1 VPTHTGGERVP
12 RQTSGDEA
20 VPRDGFGQ
28 VPTHFAI
35 QGPQKVPR
43 VDYERIFVLDEE
55 MKLLGEYALR
65 DDCPLEYLDLRR
77 LIPVSGLRHLVS
89 VYQGEYAFTPFRVE
103 RLWLVVLTHG
113 VPRLEE
119 RGAIGTLLAAMQAH
133 LPASLLPALAEK
145 EAALRE
151 LERDIE
157 RRESS
162 VAARE
167 TRAAEREANVDV
179 TTAQVREL
187 EAGVRARE
195 MRVDAL
201 RDYAVALQ
209 RAFRTANR
217 KPDVSDGP
225 EENPPP
231 DVSAPP
237 P

>member
-1 VPTHTGGERVP
+1 M
-12 RQTSGDEA
+12 SGDEP

-28 VPTHFAI
+28 VPTQFAI
-35 QGPQKVPR
+35 QAPKKVPR

-65 DDCPLEYLDLRR
+65 DDCPLEHDDLKRV
-77 LIPVSGLRHLVS
+77 IPVSGLRHLIS

-113 VPRLEE
+113 VPRVEE

-133 LPASLLPALAEK
+133 LAPSLLPALAEK

-151 LERDIE
+151 LEQELE
-157 RRESS
+157 RRESNLAGRERHAAQLES
-162 VAARE
+162 DMEVA
-167 TRAAEREANVDV
+167 
-179 TTAQVREL
+179 TAKVREL

-201 RDYAVALQ
+201 REYAVALQ
-209 RAFRTANR
+209 RAFRTANG
-217 KPDVSDGP
+217 KPDVSDGS

-231 DVSAPP
+231 PDVTGSAP
-237 P
+237 

>member
-1 VPTHTGGERVP
+1 VP
-12 RQTSGDEA
+12 RETTGDDA

-28 VPTHFAI
+28 VPTHFAM
-35 QGPQKVPR
+35 QGPKKVPR

-65 DDCPLEYLDLRR
+65 DDCPLEYGDLKH
-77 LIPVSGLRHLVS
+77 LIPISGLRHLVS

-113 VPRLEE
+113 VPRVEE

-133 LPASLLPALAEK
+133 LPSSLSAELAEK
-145 EAALRE
+145 EATLRD

-157 RRESS
+157 RREST
-162 VAARE
+162 VAVRE
-167 TRAAEREANVDV
+167 TRAAQLEADV
-179 TTAQVREL
+179 KEATANVREL
-187 EAGVRARE
+187 EEGVRARE

-209 RAFRTANR
+209 RAFRTANG
-217 KPDVSDGP
+217 KPDASDGG
-225 EENPPP
+225 EESPPPP

>member
-1 VPTHTGGERVP
+1 VP

-65 DDCPLEYLDLRR
+65 DDCPLEYHDLRR

-157 RRESS
+157 RRG
-162 VAARE
+162 AGNARGGAGGE
-167 TRAAEREANVDV
+167 RRRDDGPGPRARGGGPRTGNAGRRPPGLCGRVSAGVPDGE
-179 TTAQVREL
+179 Q
-187 EAGVRARE
+187 EAGRFRWPGRESAAGRVRPAS
-195 MRVDAL
+195 V
-201 RDYAVALQ
+201 
-209 RAFRTANR
+209 TAASHSR
-217 KPDVSDGP
+217 
-225 EENPPP
+225 
-231 DVSAPP
+231 
-237 P
+237 

>member
-1 VPTHTGGERVP
+1 MP
-12 RQTSGDEA
+12 RETSGDDA

-28 VPTHFAI
+28 VPTHFAM
-35 QGPQKVPR
+35 QGPKKVPR

-65 DDCPLEYLDLRR
+65 DDCPLEYDDLKR
-77 LIPVSGLRHLVS
+77 LIPISGLRHLVS

-113 VPRLEE
+113 VPRVEE

-133 LPASLLPALAEK
+133 LPSSPSPELAEK
-145 EAALRE
+145 EATLRD

-157 RRESS
+157 RREST
-162 VAARE
+162 VAVRE
-167 TRAAEREANVDV
+167 TRAAQLEADV
-179 TTAQVREL
+179 KEATANVREL
-187 EAGVRARE
+187 DAGVRARE

-209 RAFRTANR
+209 RAFRTANG
-217 KPDVSDGP
+217 KPDVSDGG
-225 EENPPP
+225 EENPPPP

>member
-1 VPTHTGGERVP
+1 MP
-12 RQTSGDEA
+12 REMSGDEP

-28 VPTHFAI
+28 VPTQFAI
-35 QGPQKVPR
+35 QAPKKVPR

-65 DDCPLEYLDLRR
+65 DDCPLEYDDLKRV
-77 LIPVSGLRHLVS
+77 IPVSGLRHLIS

-113 VPRLEE
+113 VPRVEE

-133 LPASLLPALAEK
+133 LAPSLLPALAEK

-151 LERDIE
+151 LEQELE
-157 RRESS
+157 RRESNLAGRERHAAQLES
-162 VAARE
+162 DMEVA
-167 TRAAEREANVDV
+167 
-179 TTAQVREL
+179 TAKVREL

-201 RDYAVALQ
+201 REYAVALQ
-209 RAFRTANR
+209 RAFRTANG
-217 KPDVSDGP
+217 KPDVSDGS

-231 DVSAPP
+231 PDVTGSAP
-237 P
+237 

>member
-1 VPTHTGGERVP
+1 MP
-12 RQTSGDEA
+12 RETSGDDA
-20 VPRDGFGQ
+20 VPREGFGQ
-28 VPTHFAI
+28 IPTHFAI
-35 QGPQKVPR
+35 QGPKKVPR

-65 DDCPLEYLDLRR
+65 DDCPLEYHDLKR
-77 LIPVSGLRHLVS
+77 LIPMSGMRHLVS
-89 VYQGEYAFTPFRVE
+89 MYQGEYAFTPFRVE

-113 VPRLEE
+113 VPRIEE

-133 LPASLLPALAEK
+133 LPPNLVPGLAEK
-145 EAALRE
+145 EAMLRE
-151 LERDIE
+151 RERDLE
-157 RRESS
+157 RREST
-162 VAARE
+162 VAGRE
-167 TRAAEREANVDV
+167 TRAAQEEADV
-179 TTAQVREL
+179 ETATARVREL

-209 RAFRTANR
+209 RAFRTANG
-217 KPDVSDGP
+217 KPEVSDGL

-231 DVSAPP
+231 PDASAPP

>member
-1 VPTHTGGERVP
+1 MPRDTTG
-12 RQTSGDEA
+12 DDA

-35 QGPQKVPR
+35 QAPKKVPR

-65 DDCPLEYLDLRR
+65 DDCPLEYDDLKR
-77 LIPVSGLRHLVS
+77 LIPISGLRHLVS

-113 VPRLEE
+113 VPRVEE

-133 LPASLLPALAEK
+133 LPSSLSPELAEK
-145 EAALRE
+145 EATLRD

-162 VAARE
+162 VAVRE
-167 TRAAEREANVDV
+167 TRAAQLEADV
-179 TTAQVREL
+179 KEATANVREL
-187 EAGVRARE
+187 EAGVRTRE

-209 RAFRTANR
+209 RAFRTANG
-217 KPDVSDGP
+217 KPDVSDGE
-225 EENPPP
+225 EENPPPP

>member
-1 VPTHTGGERVP
+1 MP

-35 QGPQKVPR
+35 
-43 VDYERIFVLDEE
+43 
-55 MKLLGEYALR
+55 LR

>member
-1 VPTHTGGERVP
+1 VP
-12 RQTSGDEA
+12 RETHGDEA
-20 VPRDGFGQ
+20 SPRDGFGQ

-35 QGPQKVPR
+35 QGPKKFPQ

-65 DDCPLEYLDLRR
+65 DDCPLEYDDLRR
-77 LIPVSGLRHLVS
+77 LMPVSGMRHLVS
-89 VYQGEYAFTPFRVE
+89 MYQGEYAFTPFRVE

-113 VPRLEE
+113 VPRVEE

-133 LPASLLPALAEK
+133 LLPSLLPALAER
-145 EAALRE
+145 EATLRTV
-151 LERDIE
+151 ERDLE
-157 RRESS
+157 RREST
-162 VAARE
+162 V
-167 TRAAEREANVDV
+167 AEREARAANQEAD
-179 TTAQVREL
+179 AEAARAKVREL

-209 RAFRTANR
+209 RAFRTANG
-217 KPDVSDGP
+217 KPEVSDGP

-231 DVSAPP
+231 TDVSAPP

>member
-1 VPTHTGGERVP
+1 MP
-12 RQTSGDEA
+12 RQTSGDEP

-28 VPTHFAI
+28 VPTQFAI
-35 QGPQKVPR
+35 QAPNKVPR

-65 DDCPLEYLDLRR
+65 DDCPLEYDDLKR
-77 LIPVSGLRHLVS
+77 LIPISGLRHLVS

-113 VPRLEE
+113 VPRVEE

-133 LPASLLPALAEK
+133 LPPSLSPELAEK
-145 EAALRE
+145 EATLRD

-157 RRESS
+157 RREST
-162 VAARE
+162 VAVRE
-167 TRAAEREANVDV
+167 TRAAQLEADV
-179 TTAQVREL
+179 KEATANVREL
-187 EAGVRARE
+187 
-195 MRVDAL
+195 DAL

-209 RAFRTANR
+209 RAFRTANG
-217 KPDVSDGP
+217 KPDVSDGG
-225 EENPPP
+225 EENPPPP

>member
-1 VPTHTGGERVP
+1 MPRER
-12 RQTSGDEA
+12 SGDDA

-28 VPTHFAI
+28 VPTHFAM
-35 QGPQKVPR
+35 QGPKKVPR

-65 DDCPLEYLDLRR
+65 DDCPLEYDDLKR
-77 LIPVSGLRHLVS
+77 LIPISGLRHLVS

-113 VPRLEE
+113 VPRVEE

-133 LPASLLPALAEK
+133 LRSSLLPALAEK
-145 EAALRE
+145 EATLRD

-157 RRESS
+157 RREST
-162 VAARE
+162 VAGRE
-167 TRAAEREANVDV
+167 TRAAQLEADV
-179 TTAQVREL
+179 KVATANVREL

-217 KPDVSDGP
+217 KPDVSDGL
-225 EENPPP
+225 EENPPPP